1 MEEYIEEG
9 AKAARDNK
17 GHVTNPYHPADPA
30 HAYWAIGWRR
40 ANNERLTK
48 LESTYDQPDQKY

>member
-9 AKAARDNK
+9 AKAARDDK

-40 ANNERLTK
+40 ANNERLAK
-48 LESTYDQPDQKY
+48 LESKL